1 MTDIF
6 ENDTFLDK
14 YTISI
19 FKGEIKM
26 SKKPYLRLIKNSDQT
41 SRMYLSECAGE
52 KRKEDCSE
60 ERNRRFEQAISYDF
74 EPTKHEVRK
83 MTESNKDYDQEN
95 SVQEET
101 KTNKPNEFLSI
112 ALFVITMLIITLS
125 IYVDLKEF
133 FGQ

>member
-26 SKKPYLRLIKNSDQT
+26 SKKPYLRLIQNNDNISGIH
-41 SRMYLSECAGE
+41 LSECTGE

-60 ERNRRFEQAISYDF
+60 ERNRRFERAISYNF
-74 EPTKHEVRK
+74 EPTEYEVKK
-83 MTESNKDYDQEN
+83 MRESSKDYNQEN

-101 KTNKPNEFLSI
+101 ETSKPSEFLSI
-112 ALFVITMLIITLS
+112 VLFVITMFIIILS
-125 IYVDLKEF
+125 IYIDLKQF
-133 FGQ
+133 LGQ